1 MNEGCDEGG
10 GRPGRRR
17 SVRRFGPG
25 VAPAAFALAGTVLG
39 RLARAMIDRRADRPI
54 DPLFLE
60 RWSPRAF
67 DASDMPED
75 DLLTLFE
82 AARWAPSAFNS
93 QPWRFLY
100 ARRGDPNWGLFLSL
114 LIPWN
119 RSWAHSASALI
130 YILSDR
136 TPSLGRDGVPKPS
149 HSHSFDA
156 GAAWACL
163 ALQAARLGYFAH
175 GMSGIEMDEA
185 RTELGVPE
193 RYRIEAAAAVG
204 RMGDPAILDEKLRAR
219 EVPSGRKA
227 VSEFAFAGAFPSL

>member
-1 MNEGCDEGG
+1 MSSRE
-10 GRPGRRR
+10 PQH
-17 SVRRFGPG
+17 
-25 VAPAAFALAGTVLG
+25 
-39 RLARAMIDRRADRPI
+39 PI

-67 DASDMPED
+67 DGSELPDA
-75 DLLTLFE
+75 DLMTMFE

-100 ARRGDPNWGLFLSL
+100 AKRGDENWERFLSL

-119 RSWAHSASALI
+119 QGWAHSASVLV
-130 YILSDR
+130 YILSD
-136 TPSLGRDGVPKPS
+136 TLPFTDKAGEPATS

-163 ALQAARLGYFAH
+163 ALQATKLGYHAH
-175 GMSGIEMDEA
+175 GMSGIQLDLA
-185 RTELGVPE
+185 RTELEVPE
-193 RYRIEAAAAVG
+193 RFRIEAAAAIG
-204 RMGDPAILDEKLRAR
+204 RIGDPARLDEKLRAR

-227 VSEFAFAGAFPSL
+227 VAEFAFAGNFPG